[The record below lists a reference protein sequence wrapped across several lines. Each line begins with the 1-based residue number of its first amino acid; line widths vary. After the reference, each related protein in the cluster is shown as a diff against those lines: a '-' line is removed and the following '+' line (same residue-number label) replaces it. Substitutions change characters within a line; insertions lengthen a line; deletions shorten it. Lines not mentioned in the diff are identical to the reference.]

1 MNMPDLSCL
10 HHESDSKSSP
20 SRDSW
25 ALTVSNGL
33 GRQLPQLIS
42 LENFLNFDLICLHF
56 SSRLIL
62 EKTCLDPLEKCP
74 ELRNSYI
81 NGFR

>member
-25 ALTVSNGL
+25 ALTVSKGL

-42 LENFLNFDLICLHF
+42 LENYLNFDLICLHF
-56 SSRLIL
+56 SSSLVL
-62 EKTCLDPLEKCP
+62 EKNLSRPISEM
-74 ELRNSYI
+74 S
-81 NGFR
+81 